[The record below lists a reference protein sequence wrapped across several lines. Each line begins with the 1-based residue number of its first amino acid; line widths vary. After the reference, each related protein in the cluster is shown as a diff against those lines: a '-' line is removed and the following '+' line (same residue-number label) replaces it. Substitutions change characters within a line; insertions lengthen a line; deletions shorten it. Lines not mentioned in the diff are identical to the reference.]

1 MFIWTICWWLIGVI
15 VALFLLGVALLL
27 LALVIFGISYVYT
40 TVSLKENWVTKFL
53 KEQMRDLEVCTKN
66 DFYLFRNYPVP
77 YMGVG

>member
-53 KEQMRDLEVCTKN
+53 KE
-66 DFYLFRNYPVP
+66 
-77 YMGVG
+77 